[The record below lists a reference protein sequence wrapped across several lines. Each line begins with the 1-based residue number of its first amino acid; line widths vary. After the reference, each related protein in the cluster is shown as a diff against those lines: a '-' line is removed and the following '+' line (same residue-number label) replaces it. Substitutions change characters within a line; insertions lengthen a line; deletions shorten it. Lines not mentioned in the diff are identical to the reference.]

1 MRDCAGRLRLPASVI
16 ISTFRTN
23 PYRGTATVTVQ
34 YYFEDF
40 PVGMTREMQGP
51 ALTET
56 EIMEFAGKYDP
67 QYFHVDPERA
77 KESIYGGLI
86 ASGWQTVG
94 ICMRLVCDAY
104 LLKAA
109 SLGSPGVKDVNW
121 RRPVRAGDRLRL
133 KMTVIESK
141 PSQSKPDRG
150 LVLHRWEVFNQ
161 RDEQVLDMNGYGMY
175 SRRPAS

>member
-1 MRDCAGRLRLPASVI
+1 M
-16 ISTFRTN
+16 
-23 PYRGTATVTVQ
+23 TVQ

-51 ALTET
+51 ALTEA
-56 EIMEFAGKYDP
+56 EIIEFASKYDP
-67 QYFHVDPERA
+67 QYFHVDTERA

-94 ICMRLVCDAY
+94 LCMRLVCDAY
-104 LLKAA
+104 LLQAA

-121 RRPVRAGDRLRL
+121 RKPVRAGDRLRL
-133 KMTVIESK
+133 RMTVIESK

-150 LVLHRWEVFNQ
+150 LVLHRWELFNQ

-175 SRRPAS
+175 SRRPAN